1 MSTHHSTIEKLN
13 MLGAALITATAAHG
27 LLCLASLPGLSNAP
41 AAGFLAAALK
51 FAGITW
57 SVAGVTAAGYAAWLG
72 YSIIN
77 GRSLLRSQ
85 KAAQLTLILPLI
97 GLTGGVT
104 AFALL
109 PIGGLAFYLF
119 RSSAWQAAF
128 ADTAVLQA
136 AMEPVEFGYAETER
150 QDLAA

>member
-27 LLCLASLPGLSNAP
+27 LLCLASLPGVINAP
-41 AAGFLAAALK
+41 AAGFVAIALK
-51 FAGITW
+51 CAGIIW
-57 SVAGVTAAGYAAWLG
+57 SVAGVAAAGYAAWLG

-85 KAAQLTLILPLI
+85 KAARLTLLLPLV

-109 PIGGLAFYLF
+109 PIGALALYLF
-119 RSSAWQAAF
+119 RSAEWQAAF
-128 ADTAVLQA
+128 ADSAVLEA
-136 AMEPVEFGYAETER
+136 AMEPIEFEYAETER